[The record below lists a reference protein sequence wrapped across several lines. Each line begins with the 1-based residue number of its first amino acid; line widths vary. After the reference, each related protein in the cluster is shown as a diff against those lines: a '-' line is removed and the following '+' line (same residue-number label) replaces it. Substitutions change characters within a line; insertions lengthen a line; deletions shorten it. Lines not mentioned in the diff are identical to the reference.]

1 VPPPPPSGGG
11 TQRTLGYVAGGVG
24 VVAAVVGAIFG
35 ARAIGKN
42 SDSKD
47 SCRTDKLCSAEGLAL
62 RNDARSAAKAS
73 TFAFVA
79 GGALVATGLTLV
91 LTAPS
96 SSEALM
102 PSPAARHRAPS
113 IARVELTPFIAPLG
127 AGLGLQ
133 GGF

>member
-1 VPPPPPSGGG
+1 
-11 TQRTLGYVAGGVG
+11 
-24 VVAAVVGAIFG
+24 VAAVVGSIFG

-47 SCRTDKLCSAEGLAL
+47 FCRTDKLCSSTGLDL
-62 RNDARSAAKAS
+62 RSDARSAAKVS
-73 TFAFVA
+73 TFTFVA
-79 GGALVATGLTLV
+79 SGALVATGLTLV

-96 SSEALM
+96 SSEAA
-102 PSPAARHRAPS
+102 PAPFARARAVTS
-113 IARVELTPFIAPLG
+113 KVARVELAPFIAPDG